1 MIRLTCQRHTD
12 QIWKESEVTQ
22 YSSGNDGWNSTPKR
36 WGCWDIFYLK
46 DISDIRSIISIRSM
60 FYRAKALWEVL
71 EQNKENFNPGS
82 FIIKISR
89 CTLLSFLCG
98 MLGFEMEDGSPP
110 EASLN
115 SHQEAKELIFGDD
128 SCKYQLQEF
137 LKSDRNEM
145 TILLCGKTGVGKSHL
160 TNALIG
166 KNLTKEDH
174 TLFTET
180 TGVSRFTTI

>member
-1 MIRLTCQRHTD
+1 M
-12 QIWKESEVTQ
+12 
-22 YSSGNDGWNSTPKR
+22 
-36 WGCWDIFYLK
+36 
-46 DISDIRSIISIRSM
+46 
-60 FYRAKALWEVL
+60 
-71 EQNKENFNPGS
+71 
-82 FIIKISR
+82 
-89 CTLLSFLCG
+89 LSFLCG

-110 EASLN
+110 GVSLN

-137 LKSDRNEM
+137 LKSDRKEM
-145 TILLCGKTGVGKSHL
+145 TILLCGKTGIGKSHL

-166 KNLTKEDH
+166 ENLTKEDH

>member
-1 MIRLTCQRHTD
+1 
-12 QIWKESEVTQ
+12 
-22 YSSGNDGWNSTPKR
+22 
-36 WGCWDIFYLK
+36 
-46 DISDIRSIISIRSM
+46 
-60 FYRAKALWEVL
+60 
-71 EQNKENFNPGS
+71 
-82 FIIKISR
+82 
-89 CTLLSFLCG
+89 

-145 TILLCGKTGVGKSHL
+145 TILLCGKTRVGKSHL
-160 TNALIG
+160 TNPLIG

-180 TGVSRFTTI
+180 TEVRRFTTI